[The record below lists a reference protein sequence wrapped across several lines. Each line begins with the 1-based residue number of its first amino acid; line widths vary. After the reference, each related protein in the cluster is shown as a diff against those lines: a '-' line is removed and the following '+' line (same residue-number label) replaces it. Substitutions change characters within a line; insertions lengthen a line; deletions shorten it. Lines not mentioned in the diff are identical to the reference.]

1 MIVRHKV
8 YHRLDYH
15 LVFVTKF
22 REGFL
27 TREVLSRFEALCQKK
42 ANELGF
48 IMHISNGYLDHV
60 HLLVSLK
67 PVHQVSEI
75 IRHIKGFTSREIRG
89 LKWQRGITREK
100 SIELVKRIR
109 ETELS
114 VLVWIRFQHSGV
126 SRRGFT

>member
-67 PVHQVSEI
+67 PQLPPYKYAQPSST
-75 IRHIKGFTSREIRG
+75 GLFT
-89 LKWQRGITREK
+89 LLLGITK
-100 SIELVKRIR
+100 LN
-109 ETELS
+109 LS
-114 VLVWIRFQHSGV
+114 
-126 SRRGFT
+126 

>member
-89 LKWQRGITREK
+89 LKWQRGYAAFT
-100 SIELVKRIR
+100 VDKRSFD
-109 ETELS
+109 S
-114 VLVWIRFQHSGV
+114 VFRYIKTQEVHHSRQLPDV
-126 SRRGFT
+126 A